1 MCYNAFIS
9 HHANIY
15 PYGNK
20 ISFLKS
26 SSGEC
31 IAYRKFLDICI
42 TQSKEQSA
50 YVNVLM
56 EMLKNDIAHEIFAYK
71 TKPKTKLLQST
82 CIILMNIFSVIE
94 EHIQKDPTPKWLDT
108 NNSLS
113 DDEYMAVCKDSAV
126 VFRIVSDNTAGK
138 NEHRLDDH
146 VIGNSTFISAVKIL
160 CDQGLMIRHKGYKA
174 LNDHIDL
181 FGLSFEIGYVAP
193 RYDKLIEFYFRFKQ
207 NLAGQVFSAL
217 IKPTEETDSRY
228 IKFRQKVST
237 PVTRNGAV
245 VQENKIIDLDEIPLL
260 KKQDQHKIE
269 YSAHVAKMYSD
280 WLNKQEFSI
289 ADLDDVSDAKCEQC
303 FDEWNRKKHDLATA
317 YSYEMLLSNIER
329 AKAYVNSRNGNFNI
343 HRLFHVKQ
351 RTNSKRYEL
360 MYGRYHGSI
369 LDNLTRE
376 LKCLLQIN
384 EKQAYSVDLKACI
397 PMIHFVDVDKQ
408 FQPEGIDLYDIS
420 DVTILNDNNDL
431 IIPTRSEVKLLVQM
445 CANNPDENSAFRAF
459 NNKMKTGKTIRNKI
473 TFRNVAEALCSKYNN
488 YRSLFYAQRYLD
500 IILIESDLMTLVIE
514 QLIKNA
520 VPFIYNY
527 DSIYT
532 THDQIN
538 QATMII
544 NKSSM
549 KMFNR
554 ILPLSI
560 E

>member
-1 MCYNAFIS
+1 MTYNAFIS

-15 PYGNK
+15 PTGNK

-31 IAYRKFLDICI
+31 IAYRKFQDIC
-42 TQSKEQSA
+42 TNGSKEQEV
-50 YVNVLM
+50 YLDVLAW
-56 EMLKNDIAHEIFAYK
+56 MLQQEIGTDVFAFK
-71 TKPKTKLLQST
+71 TRPKTKLLKAS
-82 CIILMNIFSVIE
+82 CIILFNIFSVIE

-108 NNSLS
+108 DNKMS
-113 DDEYMAVCKDSAV
+113 DEEYMTVCKNCGVIFRV
-126 VFRIVSDNTAGK
+126 VCDNTGKK
-138 NEHRLDDH
+138 NEHKLDDH
-146 VIGNSTFISAVKIL
+146 VIGNATFINAVKIL
-160 CDQGLMIRHKGYKA
+160 CDQGLMIRHKGFKA
-174 LNDHIDL
+174 LNDHIDM
-181 FGLSFEIGYVAP
+181 FELSFDIGYVAP
-193 RYDKLIEFYFRFKQ
+193 RYDKLLELYFRVKQ
-207 NLAGQVFSAL
+207 NFFGECFSAL
-217 IKPTEETDSRY
+217 IKPTEETDPRY
-228 IKFRQKVST
+228 VNFRQKVST
-237 PVTRNGAV
+237 PITRNGAV
-245 VQENKIIDLDEIPLL
+245 VQENKIIDLDDIPLL
-260 KKQDQHKIE
+260 KKKDQRKIE
-269 YSAHVAKMYSD
+269 YSEHIAKMYSD
-280 WLNKQEFSI
+280 WLNKQHFTI
-289 ADLDDVSDAKCEQC
+289 TDLEEVSDAKCQQC
-303 FDEWNRKKHDLATA
+303 IDEWLRKKSHLATA
-317 YSYEMLLSNIER
+317 YSFEMLLSNIER

-369 LDNLTRE
+369 LDNLSRE

-384 EKQAYSVDLKACI
+384 GKQAFSVDLKACI

-420 DVTILNDNNDL
+420 DVILNDNNDL
-431 IIPTRSEVKLLVQM
+431 INPTRSEVKLLVQM
-445 CANNPDENSAFRAF
+445 CANNPDENSAFKAF

-473 TFRNVAEALCSKYNN
+473 TFRNVADALCSKYNN

-549 KMFNR
+549 KKFNR

>member
-1 MCYNAFIS
+1 MSYNAFIS
-9 HHANIY
+9 NHNNIY

-31 IAYRKFLDICI
+31 IAYRTFQDVC
-42 TQSKEQSA
+42 TNGSKEQSDH
-50 YVNVLM
+50 VNVLM
-56 EMLKNDIAHEIFAYK
+56 NMIPQEIGTEILA
-71 TKPKTKLLQST
+71 PKTRPKNKLLQST
-82 CIILMNIFSVIE
+82 CVILMNVFTAIE
-94 EHIQKDPTPKWLDT
+94 EFIQTDPLPKWLDT

-113 DDEYMAVCKDSAV
+113 DDEYMAVCKNSAV
-126 VFRIVSDNTAGK
+126 IFRIVCDNTGK
-138 NEHRLDDH
+138 KNDHRLDDY

-160 CDQGLMIRHKGYKA
+160 CDQKWMTRHKGFKA
-174 LNDHIDL
+174 VNDHIDM
-181 FGLSFEIGYVAP
+181 FGLSFDIGYVAP

-228 IKFRQKVST
+228 IKFRQKISI

-260 KKQDQHKIE
+260 KKKVQRKIE
-269 YSAHVAKMYSD
+269 YSEHIAQIYSD
-280 WLNKQEFSI
+280 WLNKQHFTI
-289 ADLDDVSDAKCEQC
+289 ADLEDVSDAKCQQC
-303 FDEWNRKKHDLATA
+303 IDEWLRKSDLATA
-317 YSYEMLLSNIER
+317 YSFEMLLSNIER
-329 AKAYVNSRNGNFNI
+329 AKAYVNSRNGKFHI
-343 HRLFHVKQ
+343 HRLFHVNQ
-351 RTNSKRYEL
+351 RTNKKRYEL

-369 LDNLTRE
+369 LDNLSRE

-384 EKQAYSVDLKACI
+384 GKQAFSVDLKACI

-408 FQPEGIDLYDIS
+408 FKPEGIDLYDIS
-420 DVTILNDNNDL
+420 DVSILNDNNDL

-445 CANNPDENSAFRAF
+445 CSNNPDENSAFRAF

-488 YRSLFYAQRYLD
+488 YCSLFYAQRYLD

-514 QLIKNA
+514 QLINNNI
-520 VPFIYNY
+520 PIIYNY

-532 THDQIN
+532 TEDNITQVKD
-538 QATMII
+538 II
-544 NKSSM
+544 NSCSKH
-549 KMFNR
+549 MFDR
-554 ILPLSI
+554 ILPLST

>member
-1 MCYNAFIS
+1 MSFEKFTDSRIS
-9 HHANIY
+9 I
-15 PYGNK
+15 YGNTNIK
-20 ISFLKS
+20 FIRST
-26 SSGEC
+26 SGEC
-31 IAYRKFLDICI
+31 IAYRTFQDVCT
-42 TQSKEQSA
+42 TQSKEQSD
-50 YVNVLM
+50 YVNVLI
-56 EMLKNDIAHEIFAYK
+56 EMLKNDIAPEIFAFT
-71 TKPKTKLLQST
+71 TKPKTKLLQAS
-82 CIILMNIFSVIE
+82 CIVLFNIFNVIE
-94 EHIQKDPTPKWLDT
+94 EFIQTDPLQNWLDT

-113 DDEYMAVCKDSAV
+113 DEEYMKICKDSALI
-126 VFRIVSDNTAGK
+126 FRIVCDNTGK
-138 NEHRLDDH
+138 RNDH
-146 VIGNSTFISAVKIL
+146 YLNQVKIGNSTFISAVKIL
-160 CDQGLMIRHKGYKA
+160 CDMGLMIRHIGYKA
-174 LNDHIDL
+174 VNDHIDM
-181 FGLSFEIGYVAP
+181 FGLSFDIGYVAP
-193 RYDKLIEFYFRFKQ
+193 RYDKLLEFYFRFKQ
-207 NLAGQVFSAL
+207 NFFGECFSAL
-217 IKPTEETDSRY
+217 VKPTDETDFRHVR
-228 IKFRQKVST
+228 FRQKIST
-237 PVTRNGAV
+237 PATRNGAV
-245 VQENKIIDLDEIPLL
+245 VQENKIIDLDDIPLL

-269 YSAHVAKMYSD
+269 YSEHIAKMYSD
-280 WLNKQEFSI
+280 WLNKQHFTI
-289 ADLDDVSDAKCEQC
+289 ADLDDVSDAKCQQC
-303 FDEWNRKKHDLATA
+303 FDEWHRKKHDLATA

-329 AKAYVNSRNGNFNI
+329 AKAYVNSRNWNFNI

-351 RTNSKRYEL
+351 LTNSKRYEL

-369 LDNLTRE
+369 LDNLSRE

-408 FQPEGIDLYDIS
+408 FKPEGIDLYDIS
-420 DVTILNDNNDL
+420 DVTILNDNNNL

-500 IILIESDLMTLVIE
+500 IILIESDLMTLVID

-549 KMFNR
+549 KKFNR

>member
-1 MCYNAFIS
+1 
-9 HHANIY
+9 
-15 PYGNK
+15 
-20 ISFLKS
+20 
-26 SSGEC
+26 
-31 IAYRKFLDICI
+31 
-42 TQSKEQSA
+42 
-50 YVNVLM
+50 
-56 EMLKNDIAHEIFAYK
+56 MLI
-71 TKPKTKLLQST
+71 
-82 CIILMNIFSVIE
+82 
-94 EHIQKDPTPKWLDT
+94 
-108 NNSLS
+108 
-113 DDEYMAVCKDSAV
+113 
-126 VFRIVSDNTAGK
+126 
-138 NEHRLDDH
+138 
-146 VIGNSTFISAVKIL
+146 
-160 CDQGLMIRHKGYKA
+160 
-174 LNDHIDL
+174 
-181 FGLSFEIGYVAP
+181 
-193 RYDKLIEFYFRFKQ
+193 
-207 NLAGQVFSAL
+207 
-217 IKPTEETDSRY
+217 
-228 IKFRQKVST
+228 
-237 PVTRNGAV
+237 
-245 VQENKIIDLDEIPLL
+245 
-260 KKQDQHKIE
+260 
-269 YSAHVAKMYSD
+269 
-280 WLNKQEFSI
+280 
-289 ADLDDVSDAKCEQC
+289 
-303 FDEWNRKKHDLATA
+303 
-317 YSYEMLLSNIER
+317 SNIER
-329 AKAYVNSRNGNFNI
+329 AKTYVKARNHHFHI
-343 HRLFHVKQ
+343 SRLFHVKQ
-351 RTNSKRYEL
+351 LTNSKRYEL

-369 LDNLTRE
+369 LDNLSRE

-384 EKQAYSVDLKACI
+384 GKQAFSVDLKACI